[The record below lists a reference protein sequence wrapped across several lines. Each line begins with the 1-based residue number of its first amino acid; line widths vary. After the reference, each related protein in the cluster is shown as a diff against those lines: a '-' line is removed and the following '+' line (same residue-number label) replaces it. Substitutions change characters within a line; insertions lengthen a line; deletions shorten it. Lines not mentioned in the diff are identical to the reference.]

1 TAPVRLKPFQY
12 KLNSTRGP
20 NADPKPAQA
29 LPTRFRIVSFGVH
42 AIIID
47 AIATTI
53 TDRRPTS
60 TNSFSCFLAASS
72 TRNNFSKS
80 SVNELEVTNNCDDI
94 VLIIAAKMAA
104 SKNPP
109 TSGWKSI

>member
-1 TAPVRLKPFQY
+1 MVTIRLVKNPGTISYKLKKSLMSTRGLTNAIQMMTTIAPDNIPLTAPVRLKPFQY

-53 TDRRPTS
+53 TD
-60 TNSFSCFLAASS
+60 
-72 TRNNFSKS
+72 
-80 SVNELEVTNNCDDI
+80 
-94 VLIIAAKMAA
+94 
-104 SKNPP
+104 
-109 TSGWKSI
+109 